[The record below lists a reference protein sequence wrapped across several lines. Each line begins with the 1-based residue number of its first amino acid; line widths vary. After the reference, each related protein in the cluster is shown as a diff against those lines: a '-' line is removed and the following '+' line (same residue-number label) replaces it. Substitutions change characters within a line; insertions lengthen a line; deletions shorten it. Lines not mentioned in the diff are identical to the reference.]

1 MPLQNIYPSLDKYCR
16 WCTQAPNTN
25 TNDATPSPVA
35 PPPPLPRPHPVA
47 GPG

>member
-16 WCTQAPNTN
+16 WTTQAPN